1 MKKLISMLLVL
12 MSLVSLFGVALA
24 ETPESEPEVVDYKI
38 TEYNYDGLNI
48 TGKVVMTGNTPTKGR
63 LYVRIY
69 MFKPGNIYEITST
82 AVYEDGTFEFRTN
95 ATLEHITMGA
105 FSKKGVNDPSPV
117 KFDAIEFDAQ

>member
-48 TGKVVMTGNTPTKGR
+48 TGKENNPMVAQLV
-63 LYVRIY
+63 
-69 MFKPGNIYEITST
+69 E
-82 AVYEDGTFEFRTN
+82 
-95 ATLEHITMGA
+95 
-105 FSKKGVNDPSPV
+105 
-117 KFDAIEFDAQ
+117 AIENQ